1 LSALI
6 NNSALTIIISAF
18 SFGLLSS
25 LHCISMCGPLV
36 SQTSN
41 SAKGHF
47 LYQCG
52 RLISYLILGFILF
65 FLASNLFNS
74 ISKTIQEFSL
84 YFLILLYFYV
94 GIKIWFKKSDSFVF
108 SSFFSKKYKKYF
120 QRILKSKNKST
131 VPFLMGLISALL
143 PCGLLHTFL
152 LGVIPIKSPL
162 IVFFYISSFW
172 LATSPVLIGV
182 NFSLRKLK
190 GKININSPKLVGLFY
205 IIMGGYLIYIRY
217 FNLLPHIKCH

>member
-1 LSALI
+1 MSALI

-120 QRILKSKNKST
+120 RY
-131 VPFLMGLISALL
+131 LMLE
-143 PCGLLHTFL
+143 
-152 LGVIPIKSPL
+152 
-162 IVFFYISSFW
+162 
-172 LATSPVLIGV
+172 
-182 NFSLRKLK
+182 KLQVQ
-190 GKININSPKLVGLFY
+190 KLS
-205 IIMGGYLIYIRY
+205 ME
-217 FNLLPHIKCH
+217 K